1 MLEEGETR
9 PLVLHHTHPTQ
20 YLDSMP
26 KDIILQKRNRAQ
38 KGRKKQKWSKWDVKE
53 AKKKKEQEKK
63 SKGSCVCWLMPVIS
77 ALGSLRSDYRV
88 GPSLNKKCAEPGG
101 DFRK

>member
-53 AKKKKEQEKK
+53 AKKKKRAGKK
-63 SKGSCVCWLMPVIS
+63 IKRKLCVLAHACDLSTWKFEVRLQS
-77 ALGSLRSDYRV
+77 GTQS
-88 GPSLNKKCAEPGG
+88 
-101 DFRK
+101 